1 MLSVD
6 VEDIA
11 DVEGAAAA
19 AKESF
24 STVKEVKV
32 VIAVLDLVRIMAKGD
47 PGGNLSVTMELDE
60 GAQPKRSPRMLL
72 LPPRLPLTSSLRL
85 KTQLSPQ
92 LRTLP
97 PPKKKPRK

>member
-60 GAQPKRSPRMLL
+60 GTRVLNVVEPARVTGVLTMML
-72 LPPRLPLTSSLRL
+72 
-85 KTQLSPQ
+85 
-92 LRTLP
+92 
-97 PPKKKPRK
+97 